1 MKADAALEAHLAVAA
16 RNTNAVVLRL
26 LHLTCFLHQTNRL
39 RHLQS
44 CHVGK
49 GCREWSQADVRLAA
63 KPNCVA
69 GKSAV

>member
-1 MKADAALEAHLAVAA
+1 MKADAALEAPLVVPE

-26 LHLTCFLHQTNRL
+26 LHLACFLHQTNRL

-44 CHVGK
+44 CHVKK
-49 GCREWSQADVRLAA
+49 GCREWSRADVRLAA
-63 KPNCVA
+63 KVNCVA